1 MSSQKP
7 VDPRKKPRQ
16 SRARTTVDVILM
28 AAAHILKREG
38 FAHTTTNRIAEKAG
52 VSVGSLYQYFP
63 NKEAIVA
70 ALRERHNDWYDECVR
85 AELER
90 SRGLSLREGV
100 RRAVERMVAVHALDP
115 ALHGALTGAQPTHDR
130 EAAQEGIAA
139 LREFLVENAR
149 QFGLRDPELT
159 CFILVRAVDAV
170 MRETTLEAPQRLRDP
185 NFVDEVTE
193 LFVRYVDR
201 S

>member
-1 MSSQKP
+1 ME
-7 VDPRKKPRQ
+7 PRKKPRQ
-16 SRARTTVDVILM
+16 RRARTTVDVILM
-28 AAAHILKREG
+28 AAAHILKRDG

-85 AELER
+85 AEFER
-90 SRGLSLREGV
+90 NRGFPLREGV
-100 RRAVERMVAVHALDP
+100 RRAVERMVMVHALDP
-115 ALHGALTGAQPTHDR
+115 ALHGALTGDQPSYDR
-130 EAAQEGIAA
+130 AAAQEGIAA
-139 LREFLVENAR
+139 LREFLVEHAR

-159 CFILVRAVDAV
+159 CFILVRAVEAV
-170 MRETTLEAPQRLRDP
+170 IRATTLEAPQKLGDP
-185 NFVDEVTE
+185 IFVDEVTE

>member
-1 MSSQKP
+1 
-7 VDPRKKPRQ
+7 
-16 SRARTTVDVILM
+16 M

-63 NKEAIVA
+63 NKEALIA

-85 AELER
+85 AEMER
-90 SRGLSLREGV
+90 SRGLPFREGV
-100 RRAVERMVAVHALDP
+100 RRAMERIVAINAIDP
-115 ALHGALTGAQPTHDR
+115 ALHGALTTGEPIFNR
-130 EAAQEGIAA
+130 EVQRAGITV
-139 LREFLVENAR
+139 LQEFLVDHV
-149 QFGLRDPELT
+149 QQLGLRDPELT
-159 CFILVRAVDAV
+159 CFILVRAVEAVIHGTLRDAP
-170 MRETTLEAPQRLRDP
+170 ERLRHPD
-185 NFVDEVTE
+185 FADEVTE

>member
-1 MSSQKP
+1 
-7 VDPRKKPRQ
+7 
-16 SRARTTVDVILM
+16 M

-38 FAHTTTNRIAEKAG
+38 FEHTTTNRIAEKAG

-85 AELER
+85 AEFER
-90 SRGLSLREGV
+90 NRGLSLREGV
-100 RRAVERMVAVHALDP
+100 RRAVERIVAVHALDP
-115 ALHGALTGAQPTHDR
+115 ALHGALTGASR
-130 EAAQEGIAA
+130 
-139 LREFLVENAR
+139 LMVAR
-149 QFGLRDPELT
+149 RHRRASPHCANSSWTTPGSSVCADPELT
-159 CFILVRAVDAV
+159 CFILVRAVEAV
-170 MRETTLEAPQRLRDP
+170 IHETTLEAPQRLRDP

>member
-1 MSSQKP
+1 M
-7 VDPRKKPRQ
+7 
-16 SRARTTVDVILM
+16 
-28 AAAHILKREG
+28 G
-38 FAHTTTNRIAEKAG
+38 
-52 VSVGSLYQYFP
+52 
-63 NKEAIVA
+63 IVA

-85 AELER
+85 AEFER

-115 ALHGALTGAQPTHDR
+115 ALHGALTGAQPTHGR

-139 LREFLVENAR
+139 LREFLVDHAR

-159 CFILVRAVDAV
+159 CFILVRAVEAV
-170 MRETTLEAPQRLRDP
+170 IHGTTLEAPQRLRDP